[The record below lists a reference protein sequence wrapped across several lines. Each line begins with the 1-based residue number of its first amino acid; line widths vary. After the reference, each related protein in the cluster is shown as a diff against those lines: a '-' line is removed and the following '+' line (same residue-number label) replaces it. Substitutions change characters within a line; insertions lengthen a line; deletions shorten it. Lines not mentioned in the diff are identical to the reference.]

1 MRNLTFAVEPCRL
14 SRTTCRPEALRSWT
28 PPQSTR
34 CSRFGISAFPQLGY
48 YFPERNGS
56 KPFDCLGCEAL
67 TLVNVL
73 AVPATGEAFNNPRRL
88 STMPNQSLVK
98 LGALTV
104 IGEPLLDANVV
115 R

>member
-1 MRNLTFAVEPCRL
+1 MQIEPDDVPSRSATLLDATAKHEMLTFRHLGVSAARL
-14 SRTTCRPEALRSWT
+14 LFSGTQREQTV
-28 PPQSTR
+28 
-34 CSRFGISAFPQLGY
+34 F
-48 YFPERNGS
+48 
-56 KPFDCLGCEAL
+56 CLGCEAL

-88 STMPNQSLVK
+88 STMPIQSLVK

-104 IGEPLLDANVV
+104 IGEPLLDANMV